1 MAKLSKVDQN
11 CYVDLPLPEVQGN
24 RLLLEVKLLDA
35 ACISAAGGMELR
47 GSFLIQYAL
56 VAATEFHYVSTLVL
70 DESEAEP
77 GAKPS
82 AVLRMLRGGRRFGI
96 WARSIMPQ

>member
-1 MAKLSKVDQN
+1 M
-11 CYVDLPLPEVQGN
+11 
-24 RLLLEVKLLDA
+24 DA

-82 AVLRMLRGGRRFGI
+82 AVLRMLREGETLWDLGKEYYATVEDILAVNQISEESAAGGRFLLIPRN
-96 WARSIMPQ
+96 R